1 MLLSNSFFFLHKFDY
16 VQYIM
21 LDERLEYANIIKSQI
36 GGRYDNV
43 IYAHVSLMNQPLVGL
58 LLPSSFFLLPSS
70 FFLLPSSFFL
80 LPSSFFL
87 LPSSFFLL
95 VLIFLIVL
103 LRLSEEAPITSLM
116 CTLLTT
122 WLNMLSI
129 LIV

>member
-1 MLLSNSFFFLHKFDY
+1 
-16 VQYIM
+16 M
-21 LDERLEYANIIKSQI
+21 LDERLEYGNIVKSQI

-58 LLPSSFFLLPSS
+58 
-70 FFLLPSSFFL
+70 
-80 LPSSFFL
+80 L